1 MLAAAAGA
9 ALTERQARA
18 QLRPEQVLV
27 VYDRRIAESLAVA
40 EYYAG
45 SAKVPGGEGNLP
57 GVRPGVEVYNLE
69 TSGAPPPTFFGAN
82 IDRQMFIDRLRS
94 PIRQALSVN
103 NRWATVR
110 CIVLT
115 KGLPHRLMDSTNQ
128 FIGDQPGGTA
138 AAWQAGNLTCASV
151 DSELTLLWQNLEAQE
166 AGGVGDSKA
175 DGAILN
181 PYFRKTLPIDGWATR
196 FIQSNKSFQ
205 AAGTTPAT
213 GPGMYWS
220 ALVPNFVTVPAS
232 VHTTPGDMYLV
243 CRLDG
248 HTVADV
254 RAMIDRAQNLVYTVA
269 TATAVIDE
277 SGSNG
282 VADSARNGEFDNQ
295 GVDEVCG
302 GDDYEQTRDALVAD
316 GRYRRGPADSPP
328 AVVYDAASGAANF
341 CVGPLIPYN
350 GEGRLVS
357 TPVVLITSYGN
368 NHQGTQPGQ
377 GVGSQPPAGSSYAQ
391 SFTLAPGAIFNSME
405 SYNCRSF
412 GGLGGY
418 LGQQQAADFLAS
430 GGTFAVGDVFEPLA
444 AHVPDSLMLAR
455 NFLLGNLS
463 WAEAAWSSIPVLSWQ
478 TIVVGD
484 PLARPARTSEDRD
497 GDGKISVDDLY
508 AFVAAPADLNHSG
521 SVTSADRQ
529 FVDDAVRIGERAG
542 MKGRQRP

>member
-1 MLAAAAGA
+1 MWC
-9 ALTERQARA
+9 ALPASA

-69 TSGAPPPTFFGAN
+69 TSGAPPATFFGAN
-82 IDRQMFIDRLRS
+82 IDRQMFIDRLRT

-103 NRWATVR
+103 NRWATIR
-110 CIVLT
+110 CIVMT
-115 KGLPHRLMDSTNQ
+115 KGLPHRLLDSTTL
-128 FIGDQPGGTA
+128 FIGDQPGNLA

-151 DSELTLLWQNLEAQE
+151 DNELTLLWQNLETGE
-166 AGGVGDSKA
+166 AGGAGDSKA

-181 PYFRKTLPIDGWATR
+181 PYFRRTLPFDGWPTR
-196 FIQSNKSFQ
+196 FIQSTKNFL
-205 AAGTTPAT
+205 AASTTPAT
-213 GPGMYWS
+213 GAGMYWS
-220 ALVPNFVTVPAS
+220 ALVPNILTVPAAT
-232 VHTTPGDMYLV
+232 HTTPGDMYLV

-254 RAMIDRAQNLVYTVA
+254 RAMIDRAQNLVYDVA

-282 VADSARNGEFDNQ
+282 TADSARNGEFDNQ

-302 GDDYEQTRDALVAD
+302 GDDYEQTRDALTAD
-316 GRYRRGPADSPP
+316 GRFRRGPANTPP
-328 AVVYDAASGAANF
+328 AVVYDALGGAANF
-341 CVGPLIPYN
+341 CVGPLIAYN

-357 TPVVLITSYGN
+357 TPVVLITHFGN
-368 NHQGTQPGQ
+368 NHQAPLPGQ
-377 GVGSQPPAGSSYAQ
+377 GAGSQPPAGSSYAQ
-391 SFTLAPGAIFNSME
+391 SFVLAPGAVFNSME
-405 SYNCRSF
+405 SYNCRNF

-418 LGQQQAADFLAS
+418 LGQQQAADFLAA
-430 GGTFAVGDVFEPLA
+430 GGTFAAGDVFEPLA

-463 WAEAAWSSIPVLSWQ
+463 WAEAAWSAIPVLSWQ
-478 TIVVGD
+478 GIVLGD
-484 PLARPARTSEDRD
+484 PLARPTRTSEDRD
-497 GDGKISVDDLY
+497 GNGRIGVDDLY
-508 AFVAAPADLNHSG
+508 SFVAAPADLNNSG
-521 SVTSADRQ
+521 GVTGADRQ
-529 FVDDAVRIGERAG
+529 FVEDAVRIGERAG
-542 MKGRQRP
+542 TKGRQRP